1 MESFDDIKL
10 CKDKGEHLYVQLYK
24 AIKGLIISGKI
35 SNDEKLPPI
44 RKLAKE
50 LKVNNVTVVN
60 AYHILEQE
68 GLVYK
73 KIGSGTYVSPDLF
86 EYTYEEQG
94 ISNNL
99 GTLSLIEQGQI
110 QIQED
115 MINFASTTP
124 MSKLFPVEDFKQAL
138 NEVLDRD
145 KGHAFDYQ
153 ESQGYFPLRKALI
166 EYVEEYNILQT
177 LIVYKLFQGL
187 SRV

>member
-94 ISNNL
+94 ISNSS
-99 GTLSLIEQGQI
+99 GSLSFIERGQI
-110 QIQED
+110 QIQKEKLSL
-115 MINFASTTP
+115 MARYIN
-124 MSKLFPVEDFKQAL
+124 V
-138 NEVLDRD
+138 
-145 KGHAFDYQ
+145 
-153 ESQGYFPLRKALI
+153 
-166 EYVEEYNILQT
+166 
-177 LIVYKLFQGL
+177 LIVV
-187 SRV
+187 RN